1 MTVNGV
7 SPWPGLRVLAEELFA
22 KSNNFEDQL
31 AAAVLREVPFYRGG
45 TPISSETLHIA
56 CTTHMAFILGY
67 TNEAVGEADLIRGL
81 GAERALDQVPLVPV
95 LDALRACTQYL
106 WEEIVAIARAG
117 QAVTDTHLVDVA
129 SEVWLMNETIV
140 RLTSEG
146 YRTQQ
151 AAMLVARQYE
161 RFSLVYS
168 ILIGSDGSFTLWEA
182 VDTLRL
188 PRAGRWVVV
197 VVRAAAIGQMPLP
210 RIEADLLASEIRSAW
225 VLLTDLQIGIVSTEL
240 EGSLADLRSKL
251 QASGC
256 TAGISLELTDY
267 NDAPR
272 ALRLA
277 ITALTTARDGA
288 VAAFTDQPIESIAA
302 GAPDISGQLAA
313 SVLGKLLGLP
323 QSEREILLG
332 VLDEWFRN
340 DGSVNGVASALFV
353 HPNTVRNRMHRIEV
367 LTGRSLARPRD
378 AAELYLAVSAAEQQS
393 RQPPRLRRPDESQ
406 PGTKDPM
413 TGGENRV
420 RN

>member
-1 MTVNGV
+1 MTENGA

-22 KSNNFEDQL
+22 TSNNFEEQL

-45 TPISSETLHIA
+45 TPISSETLHLA
-56 CTTHMAFILGY
+56 CETHMAFILNY
-67 TNEAVGEADLIRGL
+67 ANEATGEADLIRAL
-81 GAERALDQVPLVPV
+81 GAERARDQVPLVPV

-106 WEEIVAIARAG
+106 WKEIVDIARAG
-117 QAVTDTHLVDVA
+117 HEVTDSHLVEVA

-140 RLTSEG
+140 RLTSAG

-151 AAMLVARQYE
+151 AAILMARQYE

-188 PRAGRWVVV
+188 PRSGRWVVV
-197 VVRAAAIGQMPLP
+197 AVRAEAVGQMPLP
-210 RIEADLLASEIRSAW
+210 SIEADLLLSEIRSAW

-240 EGSLADLRSKL
+240 ESSFGELRSRL
-251 QASGC
+251 QASGR

-272 ALRLA
+272 GLRLA
-277 ITALTTARDGA
+277 ITALTTARIGS
-288 VAAFTDQPIESIAA
+288 VAAFADQPIESIAA
-302 GAPDISGQLAA
+302 GAPDISRQLAE
-313 SVLGKLLGLP
+313 SVLGELLGLP
-323 QSEREILLG
+323 ESERQLLLG
-332 VLDEWFRN
+332 MLDEWFRN

-378 AAELYLAVSAAEQQS
+378 AAELYLAISAAEQQS
-393 RQPPRLRRPDESQ
+393 RQGPRLQRRYESA
-406 PGTKDPM
+406 PGTEKP
-413 TGGENRV
+413 
-420 RN
+420 